1 MRATDLYDA
10 GFKQLV
16 CVVPPDAE
24 LSPTTSIKPAM
35 RGKCPG
41 VRKRDGKWIGYDFLH
56 AEYPSQKEVGLWQDE
71 DGANIGILAEN
82 FPGLDIDC
90 EDYNL
95 VRFIMQ
101 EAREVLGDA
110 PVRTSREPRRLLV
123 YRTAVPFARIAC
135 RIQYRGKEHVVEMLG
150 KGRQYLVAGKHP
162 SGSDY
167 GWEDG
172 DLAQWKPHE
181 LAEVTPEQVLAFF
194 QHIKERLGGRATVV
208 IEGTGSTSDERAPV
222 QDHLMGPDIRSLAE
236 VVSKIPNNYADR
248 DGYIQVGH
256 AIKAASMGESGAG
269 FQVFLDWALTWE
281 GGVNE
286 IETVEA
292 DWRRMQA
299 PYRVGWSYLQELAA
313 EASDYAPAG
322 DEFVAVKDAGTP
334 PPPPLALDNL
344 SDLWAVRRLA
354 ESSNSSLRYVPE
366 TKHWHIWN
374 GHAWAQDRKNEAKN
388 IIWERM
394 DAIAE
399 TIDERARA
407 APDKE
412 GKPLF
417 RFAAA
422 LRSHAMLTRVMAGIQ
437 AHPQMTLTLDEF
449 DSDLW
454 TLNTPGGIVDL
465 RTGKLGPSDA
475 AALMSK
481 STKAAPSAKPPERW
495 LRFLEET
502 TGGDRD
508 LQLFLQ
514 KQIGYALTGVT
525 QEQTLAFIH
534 GPPFTGKSVFAET
547 VGGMLGT
554 YHQTAAAETFS
565 TSKGSRHPTDLAKLA
580 GARLVT
586 ASETEEGRAWDTQR
600 IKAITGGDTINAR
613 FMRKDFFEYKPT
625 YKVVIVGNH
634 EPEIK
639 GVDDAM
645 MRRIHIV
652 PFIHTPEVKD
662 KLLGETLKG
671 EYGGILAWAIE
682 GCRLWQVEDLTPP
695 DVVLRR
701 TQDYKYEEDPIGQ
714 FIEDACDLSDRHAT
728 VTNEALFEAWKR
740 WCYRHGEDPGSSK
753 RFIRQ
758 FRNKQIPLGLSK
770 TRISATD
777 RRRAIKGIQ
786 LQSEVEAWQT
796 TAT

>member
-181 LAEVTPEQVLAFF
+181 LAEVTPEQVLEFF
-194 QHIKERLGGRATVV
+194 HRIKERLAGRAEVM
-208 IEGTGSTSDERAPV
+208 IEGDGSSATEAAPV
-222 QDHLMGPDIRSLAE
+222 QESLLAPSIE
-236 VVSKIPNNYADR
+236 ALADLVVQIPNEYDDR
-248 DGYIQVGH
+248 DSYIRVGH
-256 AIKAASMGESGAG
+256 AIKAATMDIIVGGYDI
-269 FQVFLDWALTWE
+269 FLTWALTWT

-292 DWRRMQA
+292 DWRRMRA

-313 EASDYAPAG
+313 EASEYTAAT
-322 DEFVAVKDAGTP
+322 DEFDAVSDAVVLADTP
-334 PPPPLALDNL
+334 APLALDNL
-344 SDLWAVRRLA
+344 SDWWVVQHIADSL
-354 ESSNSSLRYVPE
+354 NSKLRYVPE
-366 TKHWHIWN
+366 TGHWHVWD
-374 GHAWAQDRKNEAKN
+374 GHAWAQDRVNS
-388 IIWERM
+388 
-394 DAIAE
+394 AE
-399 TIDERARA
+399 HLIRLRLVELADMIQDRAVQ
-407 APDKE
+407 APGKE

-417 RFAAA
+417 TFAAS
-422 LRSHAMLTRVMAGIQ
+422 LRSRGGLTRVIPEVQ
-437 AHPQMTLTLDEF
+437 AHPNMTLTLDMF
-449 DSDLW
+449 DADLW
-454 TLNTPGGIVDL
+454 TLNTPSGIVDL
-465 RTGKLGPSDA
+465 RTATIHPSDPK
-475 AALMSK
+475 ALMSK
-481 STKAAPSAKPPERW
+481 STAVAPSPNTAKLW
-495 LRFLEET
+495 MRFLDEVT
-502 TGGDRD
+502 DGDQD
-508 LQLFLQ
+508 LQRFLQ

-525 QEQTLAFIH
+525 QEQTLTFVH
-534 GPPFTGKSVFAET
+534 GPPLTGKSVFVEA

-565 TSKGSRHPTDLAKLA
+565 SARGDRHPTDLAKLA
-580 GARLVT
+580 GSRLVT
-586 ASETEEGRAWDTQR
+586 ASETEEGRSWDTQR
-600 IKAITGGDTINAR
+600 IKSITGGDMISAR
-613 FMRKDFFEYKPT
+613 FMRQDFFDYRPT
-625 YKVVIVGNH
+625 FKVIIVGNH

-652 PFIHTPEVKD
+652 PFTNAPTEVD
-662 KLLGETLKG
+662 RLLGEKLQA
-671 EYGGILAWAIE
+671 EYGGILSWAIE
-682 GCRLWQVEDLTPP
+682 GCKLWLAEGLTPP
-695 DVVLRR
+695 EVVLRR
-701 TQDYKYEEDPIGQ
+701 TQDYKDEEDPIGQ
-714 FIEDACDLSDRHAT
+714 FIGDVCDLSDRHAT
-728 VTNEALFEAWKR
+728 IARGDLYEAWRR
-740 WCYRHGEDPGSSK
+740 WCFQHGEDPGSSK
-753 RFIRQ
+753 LFARRFRS
-758 FRNKQIPLGLSK
+758 KQGTLGLYE
-770 TRISATD
+770 TRVGAAD
-777 RRRAIKGIQ
+777 RRRGIKGIQ
-786 LQSEVEAWQT
+786 LQTEVETWQT
-796 TAT
+796 T